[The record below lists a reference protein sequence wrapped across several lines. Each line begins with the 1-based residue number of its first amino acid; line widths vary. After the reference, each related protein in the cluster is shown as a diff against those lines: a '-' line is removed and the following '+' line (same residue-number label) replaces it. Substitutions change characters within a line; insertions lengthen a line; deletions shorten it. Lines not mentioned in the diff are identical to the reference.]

1 MSENLVRPPLAFED
15 DAFLH
20 SPEARSVRILSEYL
34 KPLGVF
40 HKHRIRDTV
49 AFFGSARIEPEGSL
63 SEYYE
68 AARLLAHKVTTWSDA
83 LPHSNRRFVVA
94 TGGGPGIMEAA
105 NRGASEAGGKTIGLN
120 IRLPF
125 EQTPN
130 RYISSG
136 LSLEFGYFFL
146 RKFWFAYLAKALVVF
161 PGGFGTMDELFEIM
175 TLVQTRKLHKEMI
188 VILYGSTFWKEIFNF
203 EALARHG
210 MISPEDLNIFQFAD
224 DPDTAF
230 TLLRDGLT
238 RLYLTPEEMAEPD
251 IAPGIA
257 HTRNE

>member
-1 MSENLVRPPLAFED
+1 MSDELVRPPLAFED
-15 DAFLH
+15 SEFLR
-20 SPEARSVRILSEYL
+20 SEEARSVRILSEYL
-34 KPLGVF
+34 KPLGIF
-40 HKHRIRDTV
+40 HRNRIRDTI
-49 AFFGSARIEPEGSL
+49 AFFGSARITEDGPMGQ
-63 SEYYE
+63 YYE
-68 AARLLAHKVTTWSDA
+68 AARLLAAKVTMWSEN
-83 LPHSNRRFVVA
+83 LPDNNRRFVVS

-105 NRGASEAGGKTIGLN
+105 NRGATEAGGKSIGLN

-130 RYISSG
+130 PYISEG

-161 PGGFGTMDELFEIM
+161 PGGFGTMDELFEIL
-175 TLVQTRKLHKEMI
+175 TLVQTRKLHKEMV
-188 VILYGSTFWKEIFNF
+188 VILYGSAFWKEVFNF
-203 EALARHG
+203 EALAKYE

-224 DPDTAF
+224 DPDAAF
-230 TLLRDGLT
+230 ILLRDGLT
-238 RLYLTPEEMAEPD
+238 RLYLSPQEMAAPD

>member
-1 MSENLVRPPLAFED
+1 MSDPLARPPLAFED
-15 DAFLH
+15 SEFLR
-20 SPEARSVRILSEYL
+20 SEEARSVRILSEYL
-34 KPLGVF
+34 KPLGIF
-40 HKHRIRDTV
+40 HRNRIRDTV
-49 AFFGSARIEPEGSL
+49 AFFGSARITEDGPL

-68 AARLLAHKVTTWSDA
+68 AARLLAAKVTTWSEN
-83 LPHSNRRFVVA
+83 LPDNNRRFVVS

-105 NRGASEAGGKTIGLN
+105 NRGATEAGGKSIGLN

-130 RYISSG
+130 RFISDG

-161 PGGFGTMDELFEIM
+161 PGGFGTMDELFEIL
-175 TLVQTRKLHKEMI
+175 TLVQTRKLHKEMV
-188 VILYGSTFWKEIFNF
+188 VILYGSVFWKEVFNF
-203 EALARHG
+203 EALAKYE

-224 DPDTAF
+224 DPDGAF
-230 TLLRDGLT
+230 LLLRDGLT
-238 RLYLTPEEMAEPD
+238 RLYLSPQEMDAPD

>member
-1 MSENLVRPPLAFED
+1 MSDKFVRPPLAFED
-15 DAFLH
+15 AQFLL

-40 HKHRIRDTV
+40 RKNRIRDTV
-49 AFFGSARIEPEGSL
+49 AFFGSARITDDGPMR
-63 SEYYE
+63 EYYQG
-68 AARLLAHKVTTWSDA
+68 ARLLAGKITTWSDS
-83 LPHSNRRFVVA
+83 LPHDNRRFVVS

-105 NRGASEAGGKTIGLN
+105 NRGAMEAGGKSIGLN

-125 EQTPN
+125 EQSANP
-130 RYISSG
+130 YISPE

-161 PGGFGTMDELFEIM
+161 PGGFGTMDELFEIL
-175 TLVQTRKLHKEMI
+175 TLVQTRKLHKEII
-188 VILYGSTFWKEIFNF
+188 VILYGGAFWKEIFNF
-203 EALARHG
+203 EALAKYG
-210 MISPEDLNIFQFAD
+210 MISPEDLNMFQFAD

-230 TLLRDGLT
+230 NLLRDGLT
-238 RLYLTPEEMAEPD
+238 RLYLSPEEMAEPD

-257 HTRNE
+257 RTRNE